1 MTATMTKKQQKKKKK
16 QQPLKKGWKTAAK
29 SDIHDLYEQ
38 SVQDP
43 EAECELIDQ
52 VWKEL
57 RGRKCVQ
64 VREDF
69 CGTAAMS
76 AAWVKHRAGN
86 TAVGVD
92 LDTEV
97 LAWAKN
103 KLETRLDDDQRKRI
117 SLIEGDVRSTPTQP
131 VDSVCAM
138 NFSYYLFKTRQEL
151 REYFKVARS
160 HLVDDGM
167 FLLDAYGGSEA
178 FEEMEEERDLDGFTY
193 VWDQH
198 YYDPITGDAT
208 NYIHFRFPDGTKIKK
223 AFEYHWRL
231 WTLPEIKETLLEAGF
246 SEVVIYWEG
255 TDEDGE
261 GNGEFTRTEHGEA
274 CEGWVA
280 YLVAKK

>member
-1 MTATMTKKQQKKKKK
+1 MSKKKNKKKKK

-29 SDIHDLYEQ
+29 CDIHDLYEL

-43 EAECELIDQ
+43 QAECDLIDQ
-52 VWKEL
+52 VWKEM
-57 RGRKCVQ
+57 RGRKCRS

-92 LDTEV
+92 ISPEV
-97 LAWAKN
+97 LKWGMDRIEKN
-103 KLETRLDDDQRKRI
+103 LTAEERGRLKI
-117 SLIEGDVRSTPTQP
+117 MEGDVRSTPTEP

-138 NFSYYLFKTRQEL
+138 NFSYYLFKTRDDL
-151 REYFKVARS
+151 RNYFKTARS
-160 HLVDDGM
+160 HLVEDGL
-167 FLLDAYGGSEA
+167 FLLDAYGGSES

-198 YYDPITGDAT
+198 FYDPITGDVT
-208 NYIHFRFPDGTKIKK
+208 NYIHFKFPDGTKIKR

-231 WTLPEIKETLLEAGF
+231 WTLPELKEILIEAGF
-246 SEVVIYWEG
+246 EEVAIYWEG

-261 GNGEFTRTEHGEA
+261 GDGEFTRTERGEA

-280 YLVAKK
+280 YIVAKK